1 MRIRSLAIKNMTVQ
15 FGQLTAVDDVDLDI
29 GSGEVVAL
37 LGPSGCGK
45 STLLRA
51 VAGLE
56 PQAEGAILWG
66 DEDLTKMPVHKRGIG
81 LVFQDGQLFPHRDV
95 AGNIKFGLRMHK
107 ISDPQ
112 RVDELLDL
120 VGLTGYQKRRVTQL
134 SGGEQQRVALARAL
148 APKPRLLLLDEPLSA
163 LDRALREQLAMDL
176 ARLLRRAGTS
186 ALVVTHDHDEAFTLA
201 DRVAL
206 MRKGKIVQTGTAEQ
220 VWRHPVD
227 EATAIFLGCGTIM
240 RADIRNGTAR
250 FDLGEVRIPWAPDG
264 RHQIGLRPHALVADP
279 NGPLHGEVS
288 GRVHR
293 RDHVRL
299 LVKLEHREVDA
310 VAGIADAPEPG
321 QPVTLRLDPDGLAV
335 LGDHPGKGE

>member
-1 MRIRSLAIKNMTVQ
+1 MRIGNVTVR
-15 FGQLTAVDDVDLDI
+15 FGRFTAVDDVSLDI
-29 GSGEVVAL
+29 GDGEVVAL

-56 PQAEGAILWG
+56 PQVEGTIRWG
-66 DEDLTKMPVHKRGIG
+66 GDDLAAMPVHKRGIG

-95 AGNIKFGLRMHK
+95 AGNVRFGLRMHK
-107 ISDPQ
+107 IDDPH

-120 VGLTGYQKRRVTQL
+120 VGLAGYQRRKVTEL

-148 APKPRLLLLDEPLSA
+148 APRPRLLLLDEPLSA
-163 LDRALREQLAMDL
+163 LDRALREQLALDL
-176 ARLLRRAGTS
+176 ARLLRKTGTS

-206 MRKGKIVQTGTAEQ
+206 MRAGKIVQTGTADH
-220 VWRHPVD
+220 VWRFPVD
-227 EATAIFLGCGTIM
+227 ERTAVFLGCGLIL
-240 RADIRNGTAR
+240 DAR
-250 FDLGEVRIPWAPDG
+250 ITDGVAVTELGEVRLPWAPDG
-264 RHQIGLRPHALVADP
+264 EHRIGLRPHALVADP
-279 NGPLHGEVS
+279 DGPLLGAVS

-299 LVKLEHREVDA
+299 LVKVEHREVDA
-310 VAGIADAPEPG
+310 IAGITTAPEPG
-321 QPVTLRLDPDGLAV
+321 EPVRLRLDPDGLAV
-335 LGDHPGKGE
+335 LGGHPGQGE

>member
-1 MRIRSLAIKNMTVQ
+1 MALRIRHLNVH
-15 FGQLTAVDDVDLDI
+15 FGPTRAVDDAGLDVAD
-29 GSGEVVAL
+29 GEVVAL

-45 STLLRA
+45 STLLRS

-56 PQAEGAILWG
+56 PAATGEIRW
-66 DEDLTKMPVHKRGIG
+66 DEEDLTRTPVHQRGIG

-95 AGNIKFGLRMHK
+95 AGNVRFGLRMHR
-107 ISDPQ
+107 IRPTEP

-120 VGLTGYQKRRVTQL
+120 VGLKGYRRRRVTDL

-163 LDRALREQLAMDL
+163 LDRVLREQLALDL
-176 ARLLRRAGTS
+176 ARLLRKAGTS

-206 MRKGKIVQTGTAEQ
+206 MREGRIVQTGTAED
-220 VWRHPVD
+220 VWRNPVD
-227 EATAIFLGCGTIM
+227 EPTATFLGCGLILDAHVRDHTV
-240 RADIRNGTAR
+240 T
-250 FDLGEVRIPWAPDG
+250 FELGEIELPGTRDG
-264 RHQIGLRPHALVADP
+264 VAKIGLRPHALLADP
-279 NGPLHGEVS
+279 DGPISGEVS

-299 LVKLEHREVDA
+299 LVKVGHREVDA
-310 VAGIADAPEPG
+310 VASIATAPEPG
-321 QPVTLRLDPDGLAV
+321 QTVRLRIDPDGLAV
-335 LGDHPGKGE
+335 LGDHPGQRE

>member
-1 MRIRSLAIKNMTVQ
+1 MSLHIRDLTVQ
-15 FGQLTAVDDVDLDI
+15 FGQLTAVDNASLDVAD
-29 GSGEVVAL
+29 GEVVAL

-45 STLLRA
+45 STLLRS

-56 PQAEGAILWG
+56 PEAHGEIKWG
-66 DEDLTKMPVHKRGIG
+66 EDDLARMPVHRRGIG

-95 AGNIKFGLRMHK
+95 AGNVAFGLRMHK
-107 ISDPQ
+107 TARRSRDA

-120 VGLTGYQKRRVTQL
+120 VGLKGYQHRRVTDL

-163 LDRALREQLAMDL
+163 LDRALREQLALDL
-176 ARLLRRAGTS
+176 ARLLRVAGTS

-206 MRKGKIVQTGTAEQ
+206 MRTGRIVQTGTAED
-220 VWRHPVD
+220 VWRNPTD
-227 EATAIFLGCGTIM
+227 KQTAAFLGCGLILE
-240 RADIRNGTAR
+240 AAVSNHIAQFELGTVE
-250 FDLGEVRIPWAPDG
+250 LPWAPEG
-264 RHQIGLRPHALVADP
+264 AVTIGLRPNALVADP
-279 NGPLHGEVS
+279 DGPLTGEVS

-299 LVKLEHREVDA
+299 LVKIEHREVDA
-310 VAGIADAPEPG
+310 VATIAAAPDPG
-321 QPVTLRLDPDGLAV
+321 QPVRLRLDPDGFAV
-335 LGDHPGKGE
+335 VGR